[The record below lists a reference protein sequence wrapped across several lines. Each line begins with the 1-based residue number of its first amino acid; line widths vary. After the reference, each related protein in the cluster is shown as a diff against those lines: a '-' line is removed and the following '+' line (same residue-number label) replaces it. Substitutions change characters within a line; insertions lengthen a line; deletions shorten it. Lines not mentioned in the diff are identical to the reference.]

1 MHNSGCGCLPICRPT
16 LRTAA
21 VAVLVRSLPV
31 CTFVSYDLFYWAF
44 RVFGCD
50 KHTPITPLIS
60 LAPTDQTF
68 SFACVYWLYTRLATP
83 IFDSCYLLPASQPP
97 NMFPRTHP
105 HPQLTTMDITNPL
118 SFTCH
123 VVVHF
128 AVFWHVVHS
137 VLVCVFGVILCLFWG
152 VSAKDIP

>member
-105 HPQLTTMDITNPL
+105 HPQLTTIIIYGHHESPL
-118 SFTCH
+118 LHMPCCCTFCR
-123 VVVHF
+123 
-128 AVFWHVVHS
+128 
-137 VLVCVFGVILCLFWG
+137 VLACC
-152 VSAKDIP
+152 A